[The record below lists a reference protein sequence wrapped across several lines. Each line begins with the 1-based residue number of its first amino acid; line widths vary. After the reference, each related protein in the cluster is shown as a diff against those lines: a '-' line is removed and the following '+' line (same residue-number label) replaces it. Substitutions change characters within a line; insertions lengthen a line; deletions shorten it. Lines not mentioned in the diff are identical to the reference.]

1 MADAPLTQLRAPAH
15 WRRIAIASDVHLSA
29 DAPHTARAWHGALA
43 DCDADAL
50 ILLGDYF
57 DVWVGDDALDADPSS
72 TETPEDA
79 AALRFWQDAVAQLA
93 QASARM
99 AVYWLVGNRDFLSAE
114 RFALATGVQRCN
126 DPLPLDWRGQ
136 RSLLSHGDAWCTDDA
151 DYMAF
156 RAQVRGAEW
165 QAQFLGQALGTRL
178 QQARLMRA
186 NSQAHQQAMAAPSDV
201 NDAAVEAARV
211 QAQASQVIHGH
222 THQGQSHVMPSG
234 HARHVT
240 LDWCVKGAS
249 RRAEWLCLTADGV
262 QRVAA

>member
-1 MADAPLTQLRAPAH
+1 MAEAPLTQLSVPAH

-29 DAPHTARAWHGALA
+29 DAPQTAQAWHRALA

-57 DVWVGDDALDADPSS
+57 DVWVGDDALDVAPSS
-72 TETPEDA
+72 AESPEDA

-93 QASARM
+93 QASVRLP
-99 AVYWLVGNRDFLSAE
+99 VYWLVGNRDFLTAQ
-114 RFALATGVQRCN
+114 RFAQAAGVQRCS
-126 DPLPLDWRGQ
+126 DPLLLDWGGR

-156 RAQVRGAEW
+156 RAQVRGRAW
-165 QAQFLGQALGTRL
+165 QADFLRQALPRRL
-178 QQARLMRA
+178 QQARHMRA

-201 NDAAVEAARV
+201 NDAAVEADRTRAG
-211 QAQASQVIHGH
+211 AWQVIHGH
-222 THQGQSHVMPSG
+222 THQGQSHVLPQG

-240 LDWCVKGAS
+240 LDWCASTSS
-249 RRAEWLCLTADGV
+249 RRAEWLCLHADGV
-262 QRVAA
+262 RRVAA